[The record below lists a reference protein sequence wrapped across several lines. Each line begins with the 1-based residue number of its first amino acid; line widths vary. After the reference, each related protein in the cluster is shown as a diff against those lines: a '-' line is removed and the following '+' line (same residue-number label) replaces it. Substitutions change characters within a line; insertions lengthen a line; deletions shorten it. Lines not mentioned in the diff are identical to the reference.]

1 MGIWLVIAPYAPELY
16 DARRGLLE
24 RAGAGCAA
32 DSGFFDRTVHGVG
45 TGSWGAFSAQLTKKN
60 CLNQPSVL
68 LASPTIGSYR
78 PLGRELPPNND
89 VGTAVDNRYGTP
101 LTLVFACLIFFH
113 KKL

>member
-1 MGIWLVIAPYAPELY
+1 MRSDESHLLIHDIPVNGNLVSHRTIRPELY

-24 RAGAGCAA
+24 RAGAGCAT

-68 LASPTIGSYR
+68 AAPTIGSYR
-78 PLGRELPPNND
+78 PL
-89 VGTAVDNRYGTP
+89 VGSYLQIT
-101 LTLVFACLIFFH
+101 TLEQL
-113 KKL
+113 